1 MAYVVRAT
9 MKPRTAERFL
19 LRSRV
24 LFSGIG
30 IEIKGEGILSD
41 LSKTGC
47 RVESD
52 TRPPKGTELKLELFL
67 SDYTW
72 PLKIDRAVVCWTKGR
87 AFGLELVGLQ
97 SAQRDRLTRMI
108 MKLKQDVGH

>member
-1 MAYVVRAT
+1 MAYVVWAT
-9 MKPRTAERFL
+9 MKPQTAERFL
-19 LRSRV
+19 LRSRA

-41 LSKTGC
+41 LSKTVC

-67 SDYTW
+67 SDYT
-72 PLKIDRAVVCWTKGR
+72 
-87 AFGLELVGLQ
+87 
-97 SAQRDRLTRMI
+97 
-108 MKLKQDVGH
+108 